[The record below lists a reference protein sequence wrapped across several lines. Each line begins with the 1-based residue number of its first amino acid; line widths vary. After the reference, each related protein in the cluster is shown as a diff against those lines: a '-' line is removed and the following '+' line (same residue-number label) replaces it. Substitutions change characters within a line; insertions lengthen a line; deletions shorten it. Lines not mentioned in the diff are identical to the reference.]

1 MNYRIGDKVGGYEV
15 TGVLGAGGMGE
26 IYAVRNVISDRAE
39 AMKVLLSDL
48 RAEADLAERFI
59 REIKLQ
65 ARLRHANIAG
75 LHTAFE
81 ADDQLVMIME
91 LVDGQTLSDLL
102 TRSGLAVG
110 DAVDY
115 TLQALS
121 ALDYAHSQGVVHR
134 DIKPSNIMVTAEGA
148 VKLMD
153 FGIAKAMKDKSLTR
167 TGNLIGSLHY
177 MSPEQVRGD
186 PDIDGRTDI
195 YSLGV
200 VVYEMVTGR
209 KPFDGNSEFSI
220 MKAHLEEPPVPP
232 EQVDASIAPDLS
244 EVILIAMAKERSQ
257 RYQTAGEFLEALGRF
272 GGNDAAGQSSVSS
285 SHQAPAPSPPKV
297 DPEITGYFRPA
308 TAESGERDATPQ
320 PDRHDTSA
328 SGQVDPQI
336 TGYMRPAD
344 PALQPKA
351 PAGDSGPRQSAGSR
365 PRLRTISGERA
376 APPDLPE
383 APPEP
388 AVRRMF
394 PQVAIGVCIAAALA
408 LGFLIP
414 SWLSDGSPESAT
426 TTAPE
431 TKPIAESAPISPV
444 TADGIGEASPPPSPP
459 VRTPARSARPAT
471 PPSRPS
477 PSNQPPS
484 RPGVRKRITEPVTS
498 SPQPASP
505 ALPPPSTTARTPPSD
520 PPATTPPVAPKKAA
534 VTTSPA
540 AQPPASPAAPA
551 ASGAQPDPPTRPA
564 TPPPSASPSA
574 PLKRAAPDQE
584 RVYTIKEP
592 GVSPPQ
598 MVHQEQPQY
607 PEEARA
613 QRLQGSVILEAEVWQ
628 DGVAHNIRVLQSLSG
643 ALDQSAIAA
652 LRKWRFA
659 PGVKDGQAVKVKI
672 AVQLQFKLM

>member
-102 TRSGLAVG
+102 TSSGLAATE
-110 DAVDY
+110 AVDY

-134 DIKPSNIMVTAEGA
+134 DIKPSNIMVTAEGS

-186 PDIDGRTDI
+186 TDIDGRTDI

-220 MKAHLEEPPVPP
+220 MRAHLEEPPVPP
-232 EQVDASIAPDLS
+232 EQIDASIAPDLS

-257 RYQTAGEFLEALGRF
+257 RYQTAGEFLEELKRF
-272 GGNDAAGQSSVSS
+272 AGNDAQGQRSGAV
-285 SHQAPAPSPPKV
+285 SHQGPATSAPKV

-308 TAESGERDATPQ
+308 TGAGGGRDEAPQ
-320 PDRHDTSA
+320 PARHDTTA
-328 SGQVDPQI
+328 SGHVDAQI

-344 PALQPKA
+344 PALQPEA
-351 PAGDSGPRQSAGSR
+351 PPDHSGRRQSAGSR

-376 APPDLPE
+376 APADLPE
-383 APPEP
+383 APAEP

-394 PQVAIGVCIAAALA
+394 PKVAIGVGIAAALA

-414 SWLSDGSPESAT
+414 SWLSDSSPENSTAPSVAT
-426 TTAPE
+426 TPIPDPAPV
-431 TKPIAESAPISPV
+431 SPV
-444 TADGIGEASPPPSPP
+444 TAEGIGETSPPQSPRVP
-459 VRTPARSARPAT
+459 TPTPSARRAT
-471 PPSRPS
+471 PPSRPP
-477 PSNQPPS
+477 PSSQAPS
-484 RPGVRKRITEPVTS
+484 RPAVPKRITEPVAS
-498 SPQPASP
+498 SPKPASAAP
-505 ALPPPSTTARTPPSD
+505 APSTTAIAPSPEPTPP
-520 PPATTPPVAPKKAA
+520 AVEKAA
-534 VTTSPA
+534 AATIPA
-540 AQPPASPAAPA
+540 AQPSASAAPPAAAGPRPNPA
-551 ASGAQPDPPTRPA
+551 PQPI
-564 TPPPSASPSA
+564 TPPPSAP
-574 PLKRAAPDQE
+574 PKRAAPDQD
-584 RVYTIKEP
+584 RVYSIKEP

-628 DGVAHNIRVLQSLSG
+628 DGVAHNIRVLRTLSD

-659 PGVKDGQAVKVKI
+659 PGVKDGQPVKVKI